1 MNENGNGNIF
11 VFANQKGGVTKSTSS
26 ANLAAALSKKG
37 KKVLYIDMDP
47 QGNGSSIIGF
57 QPCDNENFVST
68 YDLVIGNSSIKGEHD
83 FVREAKFANLFLI
96 PSSPDLY
103 NADAE
108 LAGKF
113 TAVYSLRKIINRYGL
128 NKKYDHIIFDT
139 PPSLGI
145 MTYCALTAA
154 DKIVIPIV
162 PDKYA
167 IEGMTQLEKAIV
179 RKNVTVEEANAV
191 GKPVIFYNEQCSS
204 ARDYTKLA
212 DEVLT
217 NEASTP
223 KGN

>member
-1 MNENGNGNIF
+1 MNENGNIF

-83 FVREAKFANLFLI
+83 FVREAKCTNLFLI

-103 NADAE
+103 NPDAE

-113 TAVYSLRKIINRYGL
+113 TAVYSLRKIVFNELIRGKDKKRFSELAEYLASPVPEGSGL
-128 NKKYDHIIFDT
+128 E
-139 PPSLGI
+139 L
-145 MTYCALTAA
+145 
-154 DKIVIPIV
+154 
-162 PDKYA
+162 
-167 IEGMTQLEKAIV
+167 
-179 RKNVTVEEANAV
+179 
-191 GKPVIFYNEQCSS
+191 
-204 ARDYTKLA
+204 
-212 DEVLT
+212 
-217 NEASTP
+217 
-223 KGN
+223 